1 MSHVNVVFVGYAIAL
16 DVHDLAVVDRNDVR
30 PLGTRDFGH
39 VLLVALHAARRD
51 GEPQSRG
58 FGRERIALLVAL
70 GQFAQF
76 ADGHVEL
83 LLLRYFAL
91 EGRFLLLGELPDA
104 GAGVAGVAF
113 ELLFLGFQFERYRVE
128 RPFAAVEQLL
138 LLGDLLR
145 ERRDVLQFA
154 FAHRRHF
161 PQVGE
166 LAGHVGEVAR
176 REDIGQIIVVPVV
189 AIGFAHHFGVLGTVA
204 VQRSAEVSGDAVR
217 AVDLP
222 AQQAGLLLGLF
233 EQLVPRIY
241 LACQTP
247 YALLGGGAALLELR
261 NLPLLGGDFLLQ
273 CRDNPLLLFDLAV
286 GLSGGRKGGEQQ
298 EKGQYAAFRRL
309 HRICRVT
316 LFLLCFPLSG
326 VRCARR
332 RSPFR
337 GLCASISRP

>member
-1 MSHVNVVFVGYAIAL
+1 MATSSCCSCDILRWRAVFSFCGDAAGCWCWAL
-16 DVHDLAVVDRNDVR
+16 RA
-30 PLGTRDFGH
+30 
-39 VLLVALHAARRD
+39 
-51 GEPQSRG
+51 SRSS
-58 FGRERIALLVAL
+58 FS
-70 GQFAQF
+70 
-76 ADGHVEL
+76 
-83 LLLRYFAL
+83 
-91 EGRFLLLGELPDA
+91 
-104 GAGVAGVAF
+104 
-113 ELLFLGFQFERYRVE
+113 FLGFQFERYRVE

-138 LLGDLLR
+138 LRRRPASRAPRCRCSLR
-145 ERRDVLQFA
+145 SRIDATSRRLVM
-154 FAHRRHF
+154 
-161 PQVGE
+161 

-273 CRDNPLLLFDLAV
+273 CRDNPLLL
-286 GLSGGRKGGEQQ
+286 
-298 EKGQYAAFRRL
+298 
-309 HRICRVT
+309 
-316 LFLLCFPLSG
+316 
-326 VRCARR
+326 VRCL
-332 RSPFR
+332 RS
-337 GLCASISRP
+337 A